1 VEAGKAFFKIT
12 VFGLDVPIYTP
23 YIQRPVP
30 IEKNPN
36 AIVRIAPLIE
46 TIESWAYEYEQKNR
60 YECAGG
66 VIVPRVNI
74 GAIRGGVP
82 YKIARTVQQCAI
94 YVDVRITPIQEP
106 LALRE
111 ELRRVVSDAGLTG
124 EVELYAYRPAFE
136 VDAKKVAPLKAAITR
151 AHQAILGGDPPA
163 APIPAS
169 SMWRD
174 INCFNEMRIPA
185 LTYGPG
191 VSAGAGTYGIKI
203 NDLIT
208 ASKLY
213 AQIALDLCN
222 QQRT

>member
-1 VEAGKAFFKIT
+1 
-12 VFGLDVPIYTP
+12 
-23 YIQRPVP
+23 
-30 IEKNPN
+30 
-36 AIVRIAPLIE
+36 
-46 TIESWAYEYEQKNR
+46 
-60 YECAGG
+60 
-66 VIVPRVNI
+66 VPRVNI

-82 YKIARTVQQCAI
+82 YKIGRTVQQCAI
-94 YVDVRITPIQEP
+94 YVDVRITPVQEP

-111 ELRRVVSDAGLTG
+111 ELRRLVSDAGLTG
-124 EVELYAYRPAFE
+124 EVELYAYRPAYE
-136 VDAKKVAPLKAAITR
+136 VDAKRVAPLKAAITR
-151 AHQAILGGDPPA
+151 AHQAILGGDPGA

-222 QQRT
+222 QQRI